1 MTGENDDSFGAH
13 PDESA
18 GDDGPMR
25 GWVPPDDRLWLHPS
39 ERSGGA
45 SGSPGRPPPAP
56 SRAAERS
63 PWVFGGLAVFV
74 VVALVATG
82 LVVASTNE
90 GGSLPGARIALSRVP
105 TTEVGL
111 DALAGSDRIDQMAGS
126 ARQSVV
132 ALLVSKPSGKS
143 VGTGVVVEAG
153 GIIVALRSA
162 IAGAHRIT
170 VLESDGSRHDA
181 ALIGKDPASGI
192 AVLRIDDDLPAADFT
207 SDVPAVGSLAVAMSS
222 EAGDSPRSAP
232 ITRIYAG
239 IVRSTGAVA
248 GTWKGIGFTQSA
260 VSAPLPASGLGSP
273 LINRSGVVTGILDAV
288 VGTGESRIANFLP
301 AALVRGVVSQIIS
314 RGSVDHGSLEAAVV
328 DGVDPTAPAPG
339 GPESG
344 AVVVSVMSDG
354 AAARAGLVTGDRITA
369 VAGHAVRSVAELAT
383 RLYAD
388 PPGTELSVTAERDGT
403 MMRTTVLLGQG

>member
-1 MTGENDDSFGAH
+1 VA
-13 PDESA
+13 
-18 GDDGPMR
+18 
-25 GWVPPDDRLWLHPS
+25 
-39 ERSGGA
+39 
-45 SGSPGRPPPAP
+45 
-56 SRAAERS
+56 
-63 PWVFGGLAVFV
+63 
-74 VVALVATG
+74 VALVATG
-82 LVVASTNE
+82 FVVASTNE

-111 DALAGSDRIDQMAGS
+111 DALASSDRIEQMAGS

-170 VLESDGSRHDA
+170 ALESDGSRHA
-181 ALIGKDPASGI
+181 AVLIGRDLATGI

-207 SDVPAVGSLAVAMSS
+207 SDVPAVGSLAVAMSA
-222 EAGDSPRSAP
+222 EAGNSPRAAP

-248 GTWKGIGFTQSA
+248 GTWKGIGFTQNA

-273 LINRSGVVTGILDAV
+273 LINRSGVVTGIMDAV
-288 VGTGESRIANFLP
+288 EGTGESRIANFLP
-301 AALVRGVVSQIIS
+301 ADLVRGVVSQIIS

-328 DGVDPTAPAPG
+328 DGADPMAPAPG

-354 AAARAGLVTGDRITA
+354 AAACAGLVTGDRITA

-388 PPGTELSVTAERDGT
+388 PPGTELSVTAERDGA
-403 MMRTTVLLGQG
+403 MVRTTVQLGQG